1 MHRRSSGSPV
11 EDDAEDSSLVSRPPI
26 TPVEDHTQ
34 VSNVS
39 ETPDKSRSQVATR
52 GTSFDL
58 RRDNGSSTPRSR
70 NSTVLWRTL
79 SSSSSSLTNNQNQ
92 NQPAFHDTNTNTN
105 TNNTNTNPNTTTPP
119 TKPPIMMPLFSSS
132 ASSSPSSSSQRL
144 PMRQPSPEEGSSRLR
159 HARRP
164 RSPWS
169 CSILTVLL
177 TFVAS
182 FFLISILRSFGARQV
197 GSNGCGIPVMS
208 PTFIRMVG
216 FDTEHTRFASKYN
229 LYLYREEGVDPYNK
243 ENIGVRPFSLLFIGW
258 RVFLL
263 TLVVERCAS
272 FVFTRKCR

>member
-11 EDDAEDSSLVSRPPI
+11 EDDAEDDSLVSRPPI
-26 TPVEDHTQ
+26 TPIEHHTQ
-34 VSNVS
+34 TSVS
-39 ETPDKSRSQVATR
+39 ETPDNSRSQVATR

-92 NQPAFHDTNTNTN
+92 PAFQDTNTNTN
-105 TNNTNTNPNTTTPP
+105 PNPNPNTNSNTTTPP

-132 ASSSPSSSSQRL
+132 ASSSASSSSQRL
-144 PMRQPSPEEGSSRLR
+144 PMRQPSPEGGSSRLR

-169 CSILTVLL
+169 CSILTVLM
-177 TFVAS
+177 TFVAT

-208 PTFIRMVG
+208 PTFIRMLG

-243 ENIGVRPFSLLFIGW
+243 ENIGVRMVSFCWLKD
-258 RVFLL
+258 FLL
-263 TLVVERCAS
+263 TLVVERCAGS
-272 FVFTRKCR
+272 VFTRKCR